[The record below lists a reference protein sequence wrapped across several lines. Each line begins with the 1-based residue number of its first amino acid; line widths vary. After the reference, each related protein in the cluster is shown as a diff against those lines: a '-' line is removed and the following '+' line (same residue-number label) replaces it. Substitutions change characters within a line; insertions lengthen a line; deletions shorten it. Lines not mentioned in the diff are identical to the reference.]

1 MKNGLSD
8 WDIEAVRTHE
18 KFIGFINLMKD
29 LRFNHHAVFAKHQ
42 DALDWAKDTLDKHY
56 EDEIVHGEN
65 TIADYEEQ
73 GIDIFT
79 VYPELSNIRD

>member
-1 MKNGLSD
+1 MKNELSV
-8 WDIEAVRTHE
+8 WDIQAVRIHE

-42 DALDWAKDTLDKHY
+42 DALDWAKDTLDRYYGY
-56 EDEIVHGEN
+56 EIEHGEN